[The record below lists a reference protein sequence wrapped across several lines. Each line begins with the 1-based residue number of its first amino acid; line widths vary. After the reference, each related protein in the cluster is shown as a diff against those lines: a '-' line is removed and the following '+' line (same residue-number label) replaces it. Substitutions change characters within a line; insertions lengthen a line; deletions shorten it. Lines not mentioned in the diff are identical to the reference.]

1 MFLGIV
7 NIIGL
12 IISTV
17 MFPFICKLNTS
28 FVIYT
33 SIYPLSFFLIAIY
46 AFRKHSSYYD
56 EHFNNDI
63 IISSFIKRILAF
75 LLDCLIMLPII
86 ITSYFIQHLN
96 HILSIV
102 FPISLFFLWAFYNI
116 LFVGKFGRTP
126 GKMIMRIKIININ
139 NKPMTYRNSFYRIL
153 FQFILSLIPL
163 LSSTFTLLSLDPAL
177 FNTLDKVSKISLIR
191 NSDYIPV
198 WLNSLFSVLILIEY
212 LTLVFNKRLRT
223 FHDFLGGSIVVNS

>member
-1 MFLGIV
+1 
-7 NIIGL
+7 
-12 IISTV
+12 
-17 MFPFICKLNTS
+17 
-28 FVIYT
+28 
-33 SIYPLSFFLIAIY
+33 
-46 AFRKHSSYYD
+46 
-56 EHFNNDI
+56 
-63 IISSFIKRILAF
+63 
-75 LLDCLIMLPII
+75 
-86 ITSYFIQHLN
+86 
-96 HILSIV
+96 V